1 MVPGDPCSELEDG
14 QMSDYKLLI
23 DGRLVSG
30 AMALNVVNPATEEV
44 VAVAP
49 RADRAQLEQAVAA
62 AKAAFPRWSKTPVRD
77 RGALLARVADAVEVR
92 QAEFAEILT
101 AENGKPIAQ
110 AVFEMAAVVATMRY
124 YAGLDLTP
132 RTLKEDASQK
142 IIEQP
147 MPLGVVGAISAWNVP
162 MILLAAKIAP
172 ALLAGNTVVAKPA
185 ATTPLAALKLGE
197 LCADILPP
205 GVINVIV
212 DANDLGDALT
222 RHPDVAKIAFT
233 GSTATGRKVM
243 ESAAGTLKR
252 LTLELGGND
261 AAIVLDDVDPKE
273 IAPELF
279 AGATFNSGQGCVVIK
294 RLYVHDSQYDEFC
307 EELGRLAR
315 EAVVDDG
322 AKPGAQIGPLQ
333 NKAHFERVK
342 GFLKDA
348 KQHGVIVAGGNA
360 LQRKGYFVEPT
371 IVRDIGDDTRL
382 VREEQFGPIL
392 PVLRY
397 AKVEDAIARANDTE
411 FGLGGSVWSKDPDRA
426 FAVASQINSGTVWI
440 NRHLNLQPD
449 IPFRGDKQSGIGAE
463 LGHAGLDEYTQP
475 RIINMAKQQA

>member
-1 MVPGDPCSELEDG
+1 MSSGLVQPLITPPHNSTRQLKAGAPGMVPGGPCRESEDG
-14 QMSDYKLLI
+14 QMSDYRLLI
-23 DGRLVSG
+23 DGKLVSG

-62 AKAAFPRWSKTPVRD
+62 AKAAYPRWSQTPVRD
-77 RGALLARVADAVEVR
+77 RGALLARLADAGGVR
-92 QAEFAEILT
+92 QAEVAEILT

-110 AVFEMAAVVATMRY
+110 ALHEMEAVVAAMRY
-124 YAGLDLTP
+124 YAGLDLAP
-132 RTLKEDASQK
+132 RILKEDASQK

-147 MPLGVVGAISAWNVP
+147 IPLGVVGAISAWNVP

-197 LCADILPP
+197 LCADLLPP

-222 RHPDVAKIAFT
+222 SHPDVAKIAFT

-261 AAIVLDDVDPKE
+261 AAIVLDDVNPKE
-273 IAPELF
+273 IAPKLF
-279 AGATFNSGQGCVVIK
+279 AGATFNFGQG
-294 RLYVHDSQYDEFC
+294 
-307 EELGRLAR
+307 
-315 EAVVDDG
+315 
-322 AKPGAQIGPLQ
+322 
-333 NKAHFERVK
+333 
-342 GFLKDA
+342 
-348 KQHGVIVAGGNA
+348 
-360 LQRKGYFVEPT
+360 
-371 IVRDIGDDTRL
+371 
-382 VREEQFGPIL
+382 
-392 PVLRY
+392 
-397 AKVEDAIARANDTE
+397 
-411 FGLGGSVWSKDPDRA
+411 GSSWSKNLDGS

-449 IPFRGDKQSGIGAE
+449 IPFRGDKQSGIGTE
-463 LGHAGLDEYTQP
+463 LGYAGLEEYTQP

>member
-1 MVPGDPCSELEDG
+1 MSSGLVQPLITPPHNSTLQLKAGAPGMVPGDPCSELEDG

-23 DGRLVSG
+23 DGRLASG

-172 ALLAGNTVVAKPA
+172 ALLAGN
-185 ATTPLAALKLGE
+185 
-197 LCADILPP
+197 
-205 GVINVIV
+205 N
-212 DANDLGDALT
+212 
-222 RHPDVAKIAFT
+222 
-233 GSTATGRKVM
+233 
-243 ESAAGTLKR
+243 
-252 LTLELGGND
+252 
-261 AAIVLDDVDPKE
+261 
-273 IAPELF
+273 
-279 AGATFNSGQGCVVIK
+279 
-294 RLYVHDSQYDEFC
+294 
-307 EELGRLAR
+307 
-315 EAVVDDG
+315 
-322 AKPGAQIGPLQ
+322 
-333 NKAHFERVK
+333 
-342 GFLKDA
+342 
-348 KQHGVIVAGGNA
+348 
-360 LQRKGYFVEPT
+360 
-371 IVRDIGDDTRL
+371 
-382 VREEQFGPIL
+382 
-392 PVLRY
+392 
-397 AKVEDAIARANDTE
+397 
-411 FGLGGSVWSKDPDRA
+411 
-426 FAVASQINSGTVWI
+426 
-440 NRHLNLQPD
+440 
-449 IPFRGDKQSGIGAE
+449 
-463 LGHAGLDEYTQP
+463 
-475 RIINMAKQQA
+475 

>member
-1 MVPGDPCSELEDG
+1 MR
-14 QMSDYKLLI
+14 DYKLLI
-23 DGRLVSG
+23 DGKLVSG

-77 RGALLARVADAVEVR
+77 RGALLARLADAVEVR

-110 AVFEMAAVVATMRY
+110 AVSEMAAVVAAMRY
-124 YAGLDLTP
+124 YAGLDLAP
-132 RTLKEDASQK
+132 RILKEDASQK

-147 MPLGVVGAISAWNVP
+147 IPLGVVGAISAWNVP

-185 ATTPLAALKLGE
+185 ATTPLAALILGE

-222 RHPDVAKIAFT
+222 SHPDVAKVAFT

-261 AAIVLDDVDPKE
+261 AAIVLDDVNPKE

-348 KQHGVIVAGGNA
+348 KQDGVIVAGGNV

-411 FGLGGSVWSKDPDRA
+411 FGLGGSVWSKNLERA

-449 IPFRGDKQSGIGAE
+449 IPFRGDKQSGIGTE
-463 LGHAGLDEYTQP
+463 LGHAGLEEYTQP